1 MVEEKNAVKENRP
14 FAEPEKDRQTISEIV
29 AEHNQI
35 IRDDNFEKPVLEIPN
50 TEKQEDSNKPEEILK
65 SPPQT
70 QAQAHEIINIP
81 SETAVSN
88 LAPIVEQDQEHEQGQ
103 GQIKTT
109 PVKEKDEEL
118 DPEKKKKKKGI
129 IKSFLS
135 MFKSEGEIKLPNNDR
150 KTVSSTVKMR
160 TDLKKNEKVKFV
172 FLAE

>member
-1 MVEEKNAVKENRP
+1 VKENRP
-14 FAEPEKDRQTISEIV
+14 FAEPEKDRQTIAEIV
-29 AEHNQI
+29 TEHNQN
-35 IRDDNFEKPVLEIPN
+35 IRNDNLEKPVLEIPIADQ
-50 TEKQEDSNKPEEILK
+50 QEDSHNPEEILK

-70 QAQAHEIINIP
+70 QAQAHEIINIQP
-81 SETAVSN
+81 ETGVSN

-129 IKSFLS
+129 IKSFLN

-150 KTVSSTVKMR
+150 KSVSSTVKMS
-160 TDLKKNEKVKFV
+160 TDLRKNEKVKFCV
-172 FLAE
+172 FD